1 MAAGHDVG
9 PSVGPF
15 FGLKFG
21 FTWFLH
27 RHSQGSGCGAD
38 STLTLPTAAGPT
50 FLCRDTARALVA
62 SREGETTKHFTYQRD
77 TPFGVVSSV
86 NGSFFA
92 RRSLLRSAG
101 TLRGVWFT
109 LSHDGIDRNKW
120 TLLTRETA
128 NHRNCRFSTTT
139 STCGRLIIRNL
150 STHIFWLSTLFTS
163 PPFNPLT
170 DMPNPTFSRHRLHNI
185 LNSLT
190 QTAITIYPP
199 LHIVRNCD
207 NPARS
212 SIETHSRNFSVLSS
226 PFSINV
232 KHATTVPRGYRG
244 HALAK

>member
-1 MAAGHDVG
+1 VTALPCRNTTDLEHAHPQRRSCDDATPTPTFPVYSPKKMSISREHVYGYVCPAISALYIAQPNLGNFMAAGHDVG

-150 STHIFWLSTLFTS
+150 STHIF
-163 PPFNPLT
+163 
-170 DMPNPTFSRHRLHNI
+170 
-185 LNSLT
+185 
-190 QTAITIYPP
+190 
-199 LHIVRNCD
+199 
-207 NPARS
+207 
-212 SIETHSRNFSVLSS
+212 
-226 PFSINV
+226 
-232 KHATTVPRGYRG
+232 
-244 HALAK
+244 